1 MAEWRGRRVVV
12 VGLARQGKAVA
23 RHFADR
29 GASVVITD
37 LRSVDELASAVEEL
51 AGSPVEFVLGT
62 HPDELVDGAD
72 LLCLSGGVPADLPLA
87 QQARRRGIPV
97 SNDSQLFLEACPAK
111 AIGITGSAGKTT
123 TTALLGEMARIWAE
137 GTGRRAWVGGNIG
150 RPLLADLGNVAQN
163 DLVVMELSSFQLE
176 LMTLSPSIA
185 VVLNL
190 TPNHLDRHRT
200 MDAYRRAKIRIL
212 EFQTPADSAVLG
224 AEDDGAWSLRDRV
237 QGQLMAFAR
246 RLPSGVDGAELV
258 DEAIVV
264 RRGGAVHAVGPR
276 SAIRLR
282 GEHNLLNVLA
292 ACAAAAAAGI
302 PEAAMAEAIA
312 AFRGVP
318 HRLTF
323 VRRVGGVD
331 WYNDSIATTPERSLA
346 SLRSFDE
353 PVVLLAGGRDK
364 DLDWSEFAAVARRR
378 VDHLILF
385 GEAVAKIAEAVGPL
399 ASDAR
404 LETIDRSPDLR
415 GAVDL
420 AARRATAGDVV
431 LLAPGGTSFDE
442 FRDFAERG
450 DRFEEWVKAL

>member
-1 MAEWRGRRVVV
+1 VVV

-37 LRSVDELASAVEEL
+37 LRSTDELAPAMEEL
-51 AGSPVEFVLGT
+51 AGSPVEFALGG
-62 HPDELVDGAD
+62 HPEELVAGAD

-87 QQARRRGIPV
+87 QQARRLRIPV
-97 SNDSQLFLEACPAK
+97 SNDSQLFLEACPARTV
-111 AIGITGSAGKTT
+111 GITGSAGKTT
-123 TTALLGEMARIWAE
+123 TTVLLGEMARLGAE
-137 GTGRRAWVGGNIG
+137 GSGRRTWVGGNIG
-150 RPLLADLGNVAQN
+150 RPLLADLGQIDKD

-200 MDAYRRAKIRIL
+200 LDAYRRAKVRIL
-212 EFQTPADSAVLG
+212 EFQTSADTAVLG
-224 AEDDGAWSLRDRV
+224 AEDDGAWSLRERV
-237 QGQLMAFAR
+237 QGRLMAFAR
-246 RLPSGVDGAELV
+246 RLPAGVDGAELV
-258 DEAIVV
+258 EEAIVV
-264 RRGGAVHAVGPR
+264 RRGGAVHRVGPR
-276 SAIRLR
+276 SIIGLR

-292 ACAAAAAAGI
+292 ACAAAGAAEI

-312 AFRGVP
+312 AFQGVP

-323 VRRVGGVD
+323 VRRVGGAD

-353 PVVLLAGGRDK
+353 PLVLLAGGRDK
-364 DLDWSEFAAVARRR
+364 DLDWRGFAAVVRRR

-385 GEAVAKIAEAVGPL
+385 GEAASKIAEAVGPL

-404 LETIDRSPDLR
+404 LQTIDRSPDLR
-415 GAVDL
+415 RAVDL
-420 AARRATAGDVV
+420 AARRATSGDIV

-450 DRFEEWVKAL
+450 ERFQEWVEAL